1 MEERYVAY
9 VSTYT
14 KGNDKGIRIYDVD
27 VKKGRLIEREQVTIT
42 NSSYVTI
49 SHNQQYVYSITD
61 MGVEAFRIQADGGLQ
76 SINMA
81 GINGMRGC

>member
-61 MGVEAFRIQADGGLQ
+61 MGVEAFRIQADGVLQ